1 MINKA
6 VLVGHVGKDPE
17 FATLR
22 TGARVARFSIATS
35 ERWKDKAT
43 GERKERTE
51 WHTVCIFNE
60 ALVGVVEKFVGKG
73 SKLYVE
79 GKIRTRKYTDQAG
92 TERWTTEIHL
102 SDFGAQLQLLD
113 KSEGTGRPPMPEDDV
128 RGGGGSQGGGG
139 AQGSRLD
146 DLDDEIPF

>member
-22 TGARVARFSIATS
+22 AGTKVARFSLATS

-51 WHTVCIFNE
+51 WHTVCVFNE
-60 ALVGVVEKFVGKG
+60 ALVGVVERFVGKG
-73 SKLYVE
+73 SKLYIE
-79 GKIRTRKYTDQAG
+79 GKIRTRKWTDQAG
-92 TERWTTEIHL
+92 ADRWTTEIHL
-102 SDFGAQLQLLD
+102 SDFGAQIVLLD
-113 KSEGTGRPPMPEDDV
+113 KSEGSGRPPMPQDD
-128 RGGGGSQGGGG
+128 GQGGGYGGG
-139 AQGSRLD
+139 ASGPSAG